1 MVYCHDSI
9 VTERLLLVIST
20 CLENI
25 SLHMFGLA
33 TETPASYVR
42 LRLTYSFEIVHYR
55 VYKHSLRAVTITV
68 VRKTRVATLLAFEYS
83 CCH

>member
-20 CLENI
+20 FLENI
-25 SLHMFGLA
+25 SLHMLGLA
-33 TETPASYVR
+33 TETPASYVC
-42 LRLTYSFEIVHYR
+42 LRLAFSFEIVHYR
-55 VYKHSLRAVTITV
+55 VHKHSSRAVTITV
-68 VRKTRVATLLAFEYS
+68 VRKTRVATLLAFGYS